1 MCIECISGLAAHD
14 PFWRPQCDALGVP
27 GHTVHAKMCA
37 AMHQLCFGGT
47 ALQQLSYTR
56 LKPSAAI
63 IALKTFTA
71 HVVAVFA
78 DEFLRSPTPSDMKR
92 LMLQE
97 AKRGV
102 PGKFASVD
110 CTHWTW
116 FGCPSSDHGQKLL

>member
-1 MCIECISGLAAHD
+1 MCVWFVAQTIGAS
-14 PFWRPQCDALGVP
+14 PQCDALGVP

-63 IALKTFTA
+63 IALETFTA

-78 DEFLRSPTPSDMKR
+78 DEFLRSPTPSDEEADASGGKTRAREIRISGLYTLDLVR
-92 LMLQE
+92 LP
-97 AKRGV
+97 K
-102 PGKFASVD
+102 
-110 CTHWTW
+110 
-116 FGCPSSDHGQKLL
+116 